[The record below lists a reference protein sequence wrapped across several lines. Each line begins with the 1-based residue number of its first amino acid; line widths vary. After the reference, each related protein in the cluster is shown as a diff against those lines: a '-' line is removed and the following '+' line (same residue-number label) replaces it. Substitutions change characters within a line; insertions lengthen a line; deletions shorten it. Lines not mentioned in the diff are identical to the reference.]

1 MRKLYPL
8 LLALLFV
15 FVGFSVVPETT
26 LSVEIKP
33 PKLLPD
39 DKARDQWVDSV
50 MNTLDTVGRIAQMYM
65 IDIRPGDGWKHLAEA
80 ERLVK
85 EHKVGGL
92 ILFKGEAKELTKLTN
107 RYQELAEIPLMVSI
121 DGEWGLAMRVT
132 DVIPYP
138 YQISLGAVNNDSLI
152 FEMGKLI
159 GKQCRRMGIHVN
171 FGPVVDINSNPD
183 NPIIGYRSF
192 GEDRDNVS
200 RKGIM
205 YALGMQAANVIA
217 CAKHFPGHG
226 DTEVDSHL
234 DLPVIKSDKKQ
245 LEEVELYPFK
255 QLFQAGVM
263 STMVAHMSIPALDNR
278 KNMPTS
284 LSEKVI
290 NGLLKTDMGFEG
302 LVFTDALNMKGV
314 AKYYAPGEVDLK
326 AFLAGNDI
334 LLHSENVTKGISL
347 IKQSIDSGEVSYE
360 YLNQKVRKILEYK
373 YWLGLNHYAPAK
385 LDNLDADLNSPEV
398 KLLIEKLF
406 VDQITVLNNDKALL
420 PLSFD
425 KKKKI
430 ASVAVGE
437 VEENA
442 FQKMMANYA
451 TADYYQISKNGA
463 KSQFDDLY
471 NKLKKYDIVIVSLH
485 ATSRYYTRNYGV
497 TDNSKAF
504 INQVNSKL
512 NAVFVNFGN
521 PYSMGYFPKFKT
533 VVMAY
538 EDREEAHKIAAQ
550 TLFGAIS
557 PHGCVPVSASK
568 YYHAQC
574 GSRFYTSGIFTYMM
588 PEELGISTEK
598 LSKIDAIAEKAISSH
613 ATPGCQVLVAK
624 DGKVIYQKSYGYHTY
639 DNKTAV
645 QNSDVYDL
653 ASLTK
658 ILSTTLAVMK
668 LKDEGVL
675 DLDAKLAT
683 YIPELATTNKKNI
696 TVRQCLKHEAGFA
709 AWLPFYTSTIGA
721 NFNNFYATNRSDAY
735 PTQVAGNMY
744 LKKGYEDVIY
754 QEIYDS
760 PLPNKGKYV
769 YSDLSFFMLK
779 KVVENI
785 TKQPLDEYMEAHFY
799 TPLRLAYL
807 GYHPLQRFN
816 KNQIP
821 PTENDH
827 VFRKQLVQ
835 GYVHDQGTAMLGG
848 MAGHAGLFSNANDVA
863 IIMQMLLN
871 GGEYG
876 GVSFIRKETV
886 EEFTKKDNNI
896 SRRGLGF
903 DKPEV
908 RDGKASPASS
918 YMSGKGF
925 GHQGFTGTVVWAD
938 PEYNL
943 VYVFLSNRVY
953 PDASVNKL
961 ASMGTRT
968 DIQDAI
974 YQAIL
979 NK

>member
-1 MRKLYPL
+1 MKRLYPL

-15 FVGFSVVPETT
+15 FVGFSVLPEENQN
-26 LSVEIKP
+26 VEIKP

-39 DKARDQWVDSV
+39 NAARDRWVDSV
-50 MNTLDTVGRIAQMYM
+50 MNTLDTVERIAQMYM

-80 ERLVK
+80 EQLVK
-85 EHKVGGL
+85 DNKVGGL
-92 ILFKGEAKELTKLTN
+92 ILFKGEAKELTRLTN
-107 RYQELAEIPLMVSI
+107 RYQELADIPLMVSI

-152 FEMGKLI
+152 YEMGKLI

-205 YALGMQAANVIA
+205 YAMGMQAANVIA

-234 DLPVIKSDKKQ
+234 DLPVIKSDRHR
-245 LEEVELYPFK
+245 LDEVELYPFK
-255 QLFQAGVM
+255 QIFNAGVM
-263 STMVAHMSIPALDNR
+263 STMVAHISIPALDNR

-290 NGLLKTDMGFEG
+290 NGLLKTDMHFEG

-314 AKYYAPGEVDLK
+314 AKYYQPGEVDLK

-334 LLHSENVTKGISL
+334 LLHSENAPKGIML
-347 IKQSIDSGEVSYE
+347 IKQAIDSGEVSYD
-360 YLNQKVRKILEYK
+360 YLNQKVRKILSYK
-373 YWLGLNHYAPAK
+373 YWLGLNQYKP
-385 LDNLDADLNSPEV
+385 ADLNNLDTDLNSQEV
-398 KLLIEKLF
+398 KLLIEQIF
-406 VDQITVLNNDKALL
+406 EDQITVLNNDRAVL
-420 PLSFD
+420 PIAFN
-425 KKKKI
+425 KTRKI
-430 ASVAVGE
+430 AAVAVGE
-437 VEENA
+437 SEMNA
-442 FQKMMANYA
+442 FQQMMANYT
-451 TADYYQISKNGA
+451 TADYYQISKNA
-463 KSQFDDLY
+463 ARSQFDALY
-471 NKLKKYDIVIVSLH
+471 AKLKKYDLVVVSLH
-485 ATSRYYTRNYGV
+485 GTSRYYTRNYGV
-497 TDNSKAF
+497 TPNSKVF

-512 NAVFVNFGN
+512 NTVFVNFGN
-521 PYSMGYFPKFKT
+521 PYSMEYFPKFKT

-538 EDREEAHKIAAQ
+538 EDREEAQKVAAQ

-557 PHGCVPVSASK
+557 PHGCVPVTASK
-568 YYHAQC
+568 FYHAQC
-574 GSRFYTSGIFTYMM
+574 GSRFYNSGILSFMM

-598 LSKIDAIAEKAISSH
+598 LSKIDAVAEKAISSQ

-624 DGKVIYQKSYGYHTY
+624 EGKVIYQKSYGYHTY
-639 DNKTAV
+639 DKKIAV
-645 QNSDVYDL
+645 QNNDVYDL

-668 LKDEGVL
+668 LKDEGKIN
-675 DLDAKLAT
+675 LDAKLVT
-683 YIPELATTNKKNI
+683 YIPELANTNKKNI
-696 TVRQCLKHEAGFA
+696 TVRQCLLHEAGFT
-709 AWLPFYTSTIGA
+709 AWIPFYTKTIGA
-721 NFNNFYATNRSDAY
+721 NFNTYYATTKSDEY
-735 PTQVAGNMY
+735 PTQVAEGMY

-785 TKQPLDEYMEAHFY
+785 TQMPLDEYMETHFY
-799 TPLRLAYL
+799 QPLRLAYL

-821 PTENDH
+821 PTENDG
-827 VFRKQLVQ
+827 VFRKQLVH

-876 GVSFIRKETV
+876 GVSFLKKETV
-886 EEFTKKDNNI
+886 EEFTSRQSKI
-896 SRRGLGF
+896 SRRGFGF

-908 RDGKASPASS
+908 RPGKASPASK

-953 PDASVNKL
+953 PNASVNKL

-968 DIQDAI
+968 DIQDLI
-974 YQAIL
+974 YQAIM
-979 NK
+979 K